1 VRVGG
6 RFLGGVKKT
15 PFSDQG
21 AFDCANSVYS
31 VVFDLFKKRLTIKP
45 DDVIVD
51 IGCGKGRVINALIL
65 MGVENQIVGIELDAE
80 IAAQAR
86 KRLAGYSNVTII
98 AGNALKNIP
107 PNGTIFYLYN
117 PFNDTVM
124 SQFVQRLAEMK
135 RDRGREVRIAYI
147 RSVYLDI
154 FRNDPRWT
162 IEQEL
167 DCANFDDWFRSA
179 IIRLTEPVSVPQP
192 DDSLKTAVVSI
203 S

>member
-1 VRVGG
+1 
-6 RFLGGVKKT
+6 
-15 PFSDQG
+15 
-21 AFDCANSVYS
+21 
-31 VVFDLFKKRLTIKP
+31 
-45 DDVIVD
+45 
-51 IGCGKGRVINALIL
+51 
-65 MGVENQIVGIELDAE
+65 
-80 IAAQAR
+80 
-86 KRLAGYSNVTII
+86 
-98 AGNALKNIP
+98 
-107 PNGTIFYLYN
+107 
-117 PFNDTVM
+117 
-124 SQFVQRLAEMK
+124 MK